1 MERGIVMELF
11 LIAFV
16 YLVYKAM
23 TYDVRK
29 LDERAWEKYDQEEK
43 DNGK

>member
-1 MERGIVMELF
+1 MELF

-16 YLVYKAM
+16 YIIYKAM

-29 LDERAWEKYDQEEK
+29 LDDRAWEKYERDLQKKEK
-43 DNGK
+43 DNGQ

>member
-1 MERGIVMELF
+1 MELF

-16 YLVYKAM
+16 YIIYKAM

-29 LDERAWEKYDQEEK
+29 LDDKAWEKYDQREEK
-43 DNGK
+43 DNRK